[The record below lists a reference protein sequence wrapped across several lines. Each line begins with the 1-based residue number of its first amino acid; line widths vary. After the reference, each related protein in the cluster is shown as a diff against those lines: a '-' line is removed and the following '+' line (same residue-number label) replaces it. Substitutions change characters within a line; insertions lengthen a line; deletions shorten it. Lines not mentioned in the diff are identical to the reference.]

1 MILPCSSFKKE
12 LSLQKRFADWRG
24 RGECGGGGD
33 LIEDAAELLLEVVEV
48 LEPVGEEDVVDLL
61 VVVVAANVVGD
72 RLLLGVVGAG
82 VVRIVVL
89 LDGTRERER
98 EIESDFELEMGVD
111 LELWKKPRVSSEN
124 PDRGC
129 VRIVCACR

>member
-1 MILPCSSFKKE
+1 MRTGAGCV
-12 LSLQKRFADWRG
+12 
-24 RGECGGGGD
+24 ECGGGGD

-61 VVVVAANVVGD
+61 LVVAAADVVGG

-89 LDGTRERER
+89 LGGIRERG
-98 EIESDFELEMGVD
+98 F
-111 LELWKKPRVSSEN
+111 
-124 PDRGC
+124 
-129 VRIVCACR
+129 